1 MRRNRFIRL
10 VEVGI
15 VSVAAVLLAI
25 LLFVPGTLAQIG
37 AFTAEL
43 NVTGVT
49 INPQTK
55 EVTVTGTVVC
65 SEPAQFANLFVEVS
79 QTGGQGQGTHGTA
92 YGYLDECGPFSLT
105 LLAAEGS
112 FHPGRAQVTASV
124 FACTETSLYP
134 YPSSTP
140 TATPS
145 VTPNS
150 NPSST
155 PNPNPYPQ
163 PSVTATSYPYPD
175 PDPDPDPYPYPSPGP
190 NPSPYPYPGPG
201 NGCDTDTVTVT
212 VIIKPSR

>member
-1 MRRNRFIRL
+1 MRSNRFIRL

-65 SEPAQFANLFVEVS
+65 SEPAQFVNLFVEVS
-79 QTGGQGQGTHGTA
+79 QRSGQAQGTHGTA

-124 FACTETSLYP
+124 FACTETPP
-134 YPSSTP
+134 YPDPSPTP
-140 TATPS
+140 TANPS

-150 NPSST
+150 NPLPT
-155 PNPNPYPQ
+155 PNPNPYP
-163 PSVTATSYPYPD
+163 YPYP
-175 PDPDPDPYPYPSPGP
+175 YPGP

-201 NGCDTDTVTVT
+201 NGCDTDTVTAA

>member
-49 INPQTK
+49 INPQTN

-65 SEPAQFANLFVEVS
+65 SEPAQFVNLFVGVS
-79 QTGGQGQGTHGTA
+79 QANGQAQGTHGTA

-124 FACTETSLYP
+124 FACTETPPYP
-134 YPSSTP
+134 YPSPTP
-140 TATPS
+140 TAT
-145 VTPNS
+145 
-150 NPSST
+150 
-155 PNPNPYPQ
+155 PYPQ
-163 PSVTATSYPYPD
+163 PSVTATSYSYPN
-175 PDPDPDPYPYPSPGP
+175 PDPYPYPSPGP

-201 NGCDTDTVTVT
+201 SGCDTDTITVTVT
-212 VIIKPSR
+212 IKPSR